1 MKNNRHLN
9 NLQCEVSTSRNEIT
23 RDVASNSYA
32 LVATLILC
40 VVMIGLSSCAG
51 YTSSAK
57 TSPSNPGSGV
67 LSAGSTSVTF
77 GSVAVGGS
85 ATQTVTV
92 TNTGTATVNI
102 SQATVTGSGFSVTG
116 GNPSASLG
124 VGQSSTVTVQ
134 FAPTAAGNASGA
146 LTVISDASNS
156 PLMVSLSGTATQ
168 AGLSISPT
176 SLTFSNAQ
184 MNQTSSQNVTLTNT
198 GNSNVTINLAQL
210 SGNEFGMNGLSL
222 PKTISASQSM
232 TFAVTFTPT
241 QAGAATGSITL
252 KDNAPGSQQTITLAG
267 NAVSQTSTLRANP
280 GSVAFGTVA
289 VSSKGQ
295 QTVTLT
301 NSGTASTTVSQIA
314 ASGAGFSV
322 TGFTVPLTIAAGQS
336 ASFTAQFAPT
346 AAGAATG
353 SISVTSTAT
362 DSNISIP
369 LTGTGTE
376 GSLTANPGSVNFG
389 SQLTGSSSTVN
400 VTLTNGGTANVN
412 INSATVSGAAFSTT
426 GLTTPQT
433 LAAGQSVT
441 FGVKFAPTATGAA
454 SGSISIASNLP
465 SSPLTIALS
474 GTGTAG
480 QAQLTLGSP
489 SVSFGNVS
497 VGSTG
502 TQTVSFTNSGNA
514 TLTVTSAS
522 ASGTGFATSGAFP
535 ITVAAGAS
543 ASFNT
548 TFTPSAAGAA
558 TGSISIASNAAGSPA
573 TVSLSG
579 TGVQGQLT
587 ANPGS
592 VSFGSVATGSNT
604 TQTIT
609 LTNSGSANVTVSSAT
624 TTGAGFSITGLSTP
638 QTLTAGQSTSFTA
651 QFAPTTSGA
660 ATGSISIA
668 NNGPG
673 APLTIA
679 LSGTGTQAQ
688 LGASPASENF
698 GSVNVGSNNT
708 QTIT

>member
-32 LVATLILC
+32 LVATLILF
-40 VVMIGLSSCAG
+40 VVMVGLSSCAG

-134 FAPTAAGNASGA
+134 FAPTAAGTDSGA

-198 GNSNVTINLAQL
+198 DNSNVTINLAQL

-252 KDNAPGSQQTITLAG
+252 TDNAPGS
-267 NAVSQTSTLRANP
+267 
-280 GSVAFGTVA
+280 
-289 VSSKGQ
+289 Q

-346 AAGAATG
+346 AAG
-353 SISVTSTAT
+353 
-362 DSNISIP
+362 
-369 LTGTGTE
+369 
-376 GSLTANPGSVNFG
+376 
-389 SQLTGSSSTVN
+389 
-400 VTLTNGGTANVN
+400 
-412 INSATVSGAAFSTT
+412 
-426 GLTTPQT
+426 
-433 LAAGQSVT
+433 
-441 FGVKFAPTATGAA
+441 
-454 SGSISIASNLP
+454 
-465 SSPLTIALS
+465 
-474 GTGTAG
+474 
-480 QAQLTLGSP
+480 
-489 SVSFGNVS
+489 
-497 VGSTG
+497 
-502 TQTVSFTNSGNA
+502 
-514 TLTVTSAS
+514 
-522 ASGTGFATSGAFP
+522 
-535 ITVAAGAS
+535 
-543 ASFNT
+543 
-548 TFTPSAAGAA
+548 
-558 TGSISIASNAAGSPA
+558 
-573 TVSLSG
+573 
-579 TGVQGQLT
+579 
-587 ANPGS
+587 
-592 VSFGSVATGSNT
+592 
-604 TQTIT
+604 
-609 LTNSGSANVTVSSAT
+609 
-624 TTGAGFSITGLSTP
+624 
-638 QTLTAGQSTSFTA
+638 
-651 QFAPTTSGA
+651 
-660 ATGSISIA
+660 
-668 NNGPG
+668 
-673 APLTIA
+673 
-679 LSGTGTQAQ
+679 
-688 LGASPASENF
+688 
-698 GSVNVGSNNT
+698 
-708 QTIT
+708 